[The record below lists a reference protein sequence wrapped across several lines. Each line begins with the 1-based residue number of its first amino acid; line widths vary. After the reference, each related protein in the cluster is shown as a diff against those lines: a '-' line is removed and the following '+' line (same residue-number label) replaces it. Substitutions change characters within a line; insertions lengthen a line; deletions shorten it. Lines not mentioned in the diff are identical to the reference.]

1 MFDTTTLKQGLRS
14 LKKGDLAILGEN
26 HGIAS
31 PYKMKKEDLIIALN
45 DLLPK
50 KFAEELIYFSS
61 NELMLYSDGFR
72 QMFAGYDHDL
82 LKQSLDKMK
91 DDKLIPD
98 VLGDMNNNVSLEEVF
113 QTFDLMK
120 KMVVEDDIDSL
131 NYLINMGYAFPFTK
145 DFYTTL
151 KLPLELKE
159 VFKNSLEERGDE
171 IFDYQSL
178 QLYIFSLTN
187 LYGVCSYHQL
197 HKVFKKL
204 TGSSLSLKK
213 VRAYALKF
221 SEKSDLCEATD
232 NYLYNNVLKEEEFE
246 LIVDSD
252 LKRDYYFP
260 TEGELS
266 AYGYGFF
273 GPQAIKIYQELKET
287 ILNHSKIEDLLN
299 EEFLSYADAL
309 EWEDDIVEEA
319 YDGILDEVMFY
330 AKMGY
335 GLFDLIKLLDNQ
347 LCKFDSL
354 KDMNHAFSLYRQLQ
368 ETARK
373 WTLKGAL
380 FSELGVSS

>member
-1 MFDTTTLKQGLRS
+1 MFDTKTLNQGLRK
-14 LKKGDLAILGEN
+14 LKKQNLVILAEN
-26 HGIAS
+26 QGIES
-31 PYKMKKEDLIIALN
+31 PYKMKKDDLITALN

-50 KFAEELIYFSS
+50 KIAEELIYFSS

-120 KMVVEDDIDSL
+120 KMVEEDDIDSL
-131 NYLINMGYAFPFTK
+131 NYLIIMGYAFPFTK
-145 DFYTTL
+145 DFHTTV

-159 VFKNSLEERGDE
+159 VFKNTMEERGDE

-187 LYGVCSYHQL
+187 LYGVCSCHQL

-204 TGSSLSLKK
+204 TGSPLSLKK
-213 VRAYALKF
+213 VRDYALKF

-252 LKRDYYFP
+252 LNRDYYFP

-266 AYGYGFF
+266 AYGYGF
-273 GPQAIKIYQELKET
+273 
-287 ILNHSKIEDLLN
+287 
-299 EEFLSYADAL
+299 
-309 EWEDDIVEEA
+309 
-319 YDGILDEVMFY
+319 
-330 AKMGY
+330 
-335 GLFDLIKLLDNQ
+335 
-347 LCKFDSL
+347 
-354 KDMNHAFSLYRQLQ
+354 
-368 ETARK
+368 
-373 WTLKGAL
+373 
-380 FSELGVSS
+380 

>member
-72 QMFAGYDHDL
+72 QMFAGLDHDL

-252 LKRDYYFP
+252 LNRDYYFP